1 MKFTIR
7 YDEPLMRRVI
17 GDYIKA
23 SYRRRMMGV
32 SVVVILGFALSFFVG
47 SVWLRALWLAVLV
60 FLPLMGVLAYAMRVR
75 QSLRILGMLDDG
87 RVEFTLDD
95 EGVTTESA
103 LGRSLLKWNAFS
115 ELMDTP
121 KAQLLLYT
129 NSQFLTLPKDQ
140 TPAEAI
146 AEIERRLA
154 AMR

>member
-1 MKFTIR
+1 MKFAIR
-7 YDEPLMRRVI
+7 YDHALMRGVI

-23 SYRRRMMGV
+23 QYSRQMLGV
-32 SVVVILGFALSFFVG
+32 AVIAVLGFGLSFLMEG
-47 SVWLRALWLAVLV
+47 VWLRAMWLAVLV

-121 KAQLLLYT
+121 QAQLLLYT
-129 NSQFLTLPKDQ
+129 NSQFITLPKDQ
-140 TPAEAI
+140 TPGEAI
-146 AEIERRLA
+146 AEIEGRLA
-154 AMR
+154 SKR